1 MYNEKT
7 SQVSDC
13 QKINITPYV
22 EITFFDEKQK
32 ESHKE
37 TYPVS
42 HFMDRTCRDLKILEK
57 LN

>member
-7 SQVSDC
+7 LKVSDSET
-13 QKINITPYV
+13 INITPYV

-42 HFMDRTCRDLKILEK
+42 YFIDRTCRDLKILEK